1 MLAYLLQLN
10 SIPRVVH
17 ITVNIIKDAACT
29 VNAEK
34 LVHIGS
40 CATESQ
46 QKIQAVCAILANSNR
61 KRNLISQFPKYIAN
75 ITSENIF

>member
-10 SIPRVVH
+10 SIPRVVR

-46 QKIQAVCAILANSNR
+46 QKRQA
-61 KRNLISQFPKYIAN
+61 QFVSFWQTAVGKEI
-75 ITSENIF
+75 